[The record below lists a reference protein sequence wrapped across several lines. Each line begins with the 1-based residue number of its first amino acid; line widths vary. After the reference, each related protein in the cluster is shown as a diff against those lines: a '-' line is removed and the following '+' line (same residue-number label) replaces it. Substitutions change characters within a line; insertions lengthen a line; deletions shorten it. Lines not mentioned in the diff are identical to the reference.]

1 MTRPGPAAIGA
12 VVLAA
17 VDFGVIVAPSVVLS
31 VTARQGGLPGSH
43 GRDLLVASGI
53 IGLVHAKV
61 VLDRLRD
68 EVTHAG
74 RLADVWIAA
83 FDSLVVLALGAT
95 LLLLAVLGGFA
106 EQHAAL
112 LNEGWPVLL
121 LWVGILLVAVAIAE
135 VSGRAVFRW
144 LEPRPD
150 PEEETPPADPP
161 TPGAGEGHEA
171 PPSVAAR

>member
-1 MTRPGPAAIGA
+1 MTRPGAASIGA
-12 VVLAA
+12 AVLAA
-17 VDFGVIVAPSVVLS
+17 TDFAVILAPSVVLL
-31 VTARQGGLPGSH
+31 VTARQGGLPRSH
-43 GRDLLVASGI
+43 GRDLLVVSAI

-74 RLADVWIAA
+74 RLGDVWIAA

-95 LLLLAVLGGFA
+95 GLLLVILGGFA

-121 LWVGILLVAVAIAE
+121 LWVGIQLLAVAIAE
-135 VSGRAVFRW
+135 VSGRAIFRW
-144 LEPRPD
+144 LEPRG
-150 PEEETPPADPP
+150 EEEPAPREPADEVPTSEPP
-161 TPGAGEGHEA
+161 
-171 PPSVAAR
+171 VATR

>member
-1 MTRPGPAAIGA
+1 MKRPGAASVGA
-12 VVLAA
+12 VLLAA
-17 VDFGVIVAPSVVLS
+17 ADFAVILAPAVVLS
-31 VTARQGGLPGSH
+31 VTARQGGLPRSH
-43 GRDLLVASGI
+43 GRDLLVVSAL

-74 RLADVWIAA
+74 RLVDVWIAA

-95 LLLLAVLGGFA
+95 GLLLAILGGFA

-121 LWVGILLVAVAIAE
+121 LWIGIQLLAVAIAE
-135 VSGRAVFRW
+135 ISGRAIFRW
-144 LEPRPD
+144 LEPRRDAAPP
-150 PEEETPPADPP
+150 PEEPQDEVP
-161 TPGAGEGHEA
+161 TPE
-171 PPSVAAR
+171 PPVAAR